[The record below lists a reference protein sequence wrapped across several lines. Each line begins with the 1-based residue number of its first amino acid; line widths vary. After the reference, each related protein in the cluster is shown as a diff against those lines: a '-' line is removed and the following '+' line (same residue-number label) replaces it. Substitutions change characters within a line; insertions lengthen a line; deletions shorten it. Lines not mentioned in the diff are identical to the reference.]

1 MDDKR
6 NSQRRTILRNSPDA
20 GGLGPTQTHLYMDG
34 SRLMAQ
40 QYDGTAK
47 TIIDLSA
54 IPATVP
60 VGSITQFGGGDS
72 STPSG
77 WKLCNGDHFSITGT
91 YADLFAVVGYNYGR
105 TNSSGV
111 SDSAGTYF
119 KLPDLRGRVPINRD
133 SSDTDFDT
141 LGETGGTKDANVPAH
156 THNMSSNNWPNG
168 LEAREARL
176 QQIIDFNS
184 PIYNNTGSW
193 ANTGQSPWGAG
204 DDCTN
209 YGTSSNP
216 VYLDNVI
223 EPYFIGTYSASDG
236 TCGSQTGSDNFSIA
250 PYSVQYPFQ
259 FNTNAADGKNDT
271 LEVAGNILA
280 SGYNIDGDGVV
291 GSSDDGSGGANMV
304 PYVVVNSIIRYA

>member
-60 VGSITQFGGGDS
+60 VGSITQFGGDDS

-77 WKLCNGDHFSITGT
+77 WKLCNGDHFSTTGT
-91 YADLFAVVGYNYGR
+91 YADLFAVIGYNYGR

-156 THNMSSNNWPNG
+156 THQMTSTEWG
-168 LEAREARL
+168 DGYFEAREAVQ
-176 QQIIDFNS
+176 QQIIDFTS
-184 PIYNNTGSW
+184 PQHNNTGGW
-193 ANTGQSPWGAG
+193 VYTGQSPWGAG

-209 YGTSSNP
+209 YGTPSSP
-216 VYLDNVI
+216 IYRDTVVEMWAGSY
-223 EPYFIGTYSASDG
+223 GASDG

-250 PYSVQYPFQ
+250 TDMTQYPLQ
-259 FNTNAADGKNDT
+259 FSSHAEAGKNNT
-271 LEVAGNILA
+271 LQVSGTILA
-280 SGYNIDGDGVV
+280 SGVGIDGDGSTGS
-291 GSSDDGSGGANMV
+291 GSSGANMV

>member
-60 VGSITQFGGGDS
+60 VGSITQFGGDDS

-77 WKLCNGDHFSITGT
+77 WKLCNGDHFSVTGT
-91 YADLFAVVGYNYGR
+91 YADLFAVIGYNYGR
-105 TNSSGV
+105 TNSEGV
-111 SDSAGTYF
+111 SDASGTYF
-119 KLPDLRGRVPINRD
+119 KLPDLRGRIPVNRD

-156 THNMSSNNWPNG
+156 SHQMTSTNWG
-168 LEAREARL
+168 DGYLEAREAV
-176 QQIIDFNS
+176 QPQIIDFENPLYS
-184 PIYNNTGSW
+184 STTDYSIGKS
-193 ANTGQSPWGAG
+193 AWGAG

-209 YGTSSNP
+209 YGTPSNP
-216 VYLDNVI
+216 IYRDLAV
-223 EPYFIGTYSASDG
+223 EFWAGSYSASDG
-236 TCGSQTGSDNFSIA
+236 TCGSQTGSDIFGVYAGNTQYRTQFSSHA
-250 PYSVQYPFQ
+250 E
-259 FNTNAADGKNDT
+259 AGKNNT
-271 LEVAGNILA
+271 LQVSGTILA
-280 SGYNIDGDGVV
+280 SGVGIDGDGSTGS
-291 GSSDDGSGGANMV
+291 GSSGANMV